1 MQVPTRVFVADE
13 LPKGPT
19 GKIQRRFMA
28 DAFMKP
34 EGEKAAGG
42 LGWVGLARMVMV
54 MVMVWEAAFAAAG
67 NSRWAVPG
75 PSLRLMCLLA
85 SPWPAGK

>member
-1 MQVPTRVFVADE
+1 VSALVQVPTRVFVADE

-34 EGEKAAGG
+34 EGEKAAAGG
-42 LGWVGLARMVMV
+42 LG
-54 MVMVWEAAFAAAG
+54 
-67 NSRWAVPG
+67 
-75 PSLRLMCLLA
+75 
-85 SPWPAGK
+85 